1 MKRTLTL
8 LLILL
13 LSAISLFAVETSDT
27 LRVVAYKKEK
37 SSTPTNSLQVIDA
50 LTGTLKTIPN
60 GSSGSHDTHYD
71 DDKHLNMSDYI
82 NNYLDD
88 SSRTFTDLELS
99 KKALFSVHVN
109 GNSTGN
115 YTVSI
120 SFGKFANLDTGDYPN
135 AIIKNVYYLGKFNA
149 FFTST
154 GTSTSTISKS
164 GTAYYCSVEKG
175 TYSTEKIT
183 VDSTTTQGTGDSLS
197 FSWKVG
203 SKTSSSSSY
212 IYDKNTV
219 IDYWEAEAMVAL
231 IIDKTT
237 YTSKDSSGN
246 DVIPNGEYEAVITV
260 SLTVI
265 S

>member
-13 LSAISLFAVETSDT
+13 LSAFSLFAVEYTDT
-27 LRVVAYKKEK
+27 LKVVAYKKEK
-37 SSTPTNSLQVIDA
+37 SNTPTNSLQVIDA

-60 GSSGSHDTHYD
+60 ESSGSHATHHD

-88 SSRTFTDLELS
+88 SSRTLTDLELS
-99 KKALFSVHVN
+99 KKAIFSVHVN

-120 SFGKFANLDTGDYPN
+120 SFGKFANLDLTNYPN
-135 AIIKNVYYLGKFNA
+135 AVIKSVYYLRKFNA

-154 GTSTSTISKS
+154 GISTSTISKS
-164 GTAYYCSVEKG
+164 GTTYYGSVEKG
-175 TYSTEKIT
+175 TYSTAAIT
-183 VDSTTTQGTGDSLS
+183 VDSSTTAGTGDSLS

-203 SKTSSSSSY
+203 SKTNSY
-212 IYDKNTV
+212 GSYVYTKDTV

-231 IIDKTT
+231 IIDKDT
-237 YTSKDSSGN
+237 YTSKDTSGN

-260 SLTVI
+260 SLTV

>member
-13 LSAISLFAVETSDT
+13 LSAFSLFAGETSDT

-37 SSTPTNSLQVIDA
+37 SNEPTNSLQVIDA
-50 LTGTLKTIPN
+50 LTGTLATIPN
-60 GSSGSHDTHYD
+60 ESSGSHAEHHD
-71 DDKHLNMSDYI
+71 DAKHLNMSDYI

-88 SSRTFTDLELS
+88 STRTFTELELS
-99 KKALFSVHVN
+99 RKALFSVHVN
-109 GNSTGN
+109 GNSTGS
-115 YTVSI
+115 YTINI
-120 SFGKFANLDTGDYPN
+120 SFGKFANLDSTTYPD
-135 AIIKNVYYLGKFNA
+135 AVIKNVYYLRKFNA

-154 GTSTSTISKS
+154 GTSKNTVSKND
-164 GTAYYCSVEKG
+164 TTYYGSVEKG
-175 TYSTEKIT
+175 IYSTDKIT
-183 VDSTTTQGTGDSLS
+183 VYSSTSEGTGDSLS

-203 SKTSSSSSY
+203 SKTTSGGSY
-212 IYDKNTV
+212 NYDKDTV

-260 SLTVI
+260 SLTV

>member
-27 LRVVAYKKEK
+27 LKVVAYKKEK

-60 GSSGSHDTHYD
+60 GSSGSHDHHY

-109 GNSTGN
+109 GNSTGT

-120 SFGKFANLDTGDYPN
+120 SFGKFANLDSTNYPN
-135 AIIKNVYYLGKFNA
+135 AVIKNVYYLRKFNA
-149 FFTST
+149 FFTSE

-164 GTAYYCSVEKG
+164 GTTYYCSVEKG

-203 SKTSSSSSY
+203 SKTNSSGSY
-212 IYDKNTV
+212 VYTKDTV

-237 YTSKDSSGN
+237 YTSKDTSGN

-260 SLTVI
+260 SLTV